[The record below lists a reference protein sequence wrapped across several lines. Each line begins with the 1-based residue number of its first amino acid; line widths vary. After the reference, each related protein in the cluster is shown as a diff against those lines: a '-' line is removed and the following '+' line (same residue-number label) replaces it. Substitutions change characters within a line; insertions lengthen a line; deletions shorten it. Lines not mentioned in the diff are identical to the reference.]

1 MSTFTRSA
9 ARRIGS
15 GGFAPRNDANGGIGF
30 SISQF
35 ELSNVRHVFVSAVPR
50 RGEGLEEQ
58 TRDALQTIA
67 EVFKDEGLHG
77 AIVHQA
83 VFVKDIDKVETCRGI
98 IKDFYGDQLPATSY
112 IPQPPCEGKELA
124 IEALGVGC
132 RRGEVRIH
140 RHCEQLVVTEHSGT
154 SWIHAANLFPD
165 PLPDGV
171 YPRSL
176 ITFEKMSQVLAKC
189 NVRYDEVIRTWLY
202 LGDIVGPEGDTQ
214 RYKEL
219 NRARTDF
226 YRNFSFGIGRTPPGH
241 CSEVFPA
248 STGIGTSGK
257 GVMMSCIAV
266 QTSRPDLLL
275 IPLEN
280 PQQVSAFDYGAHYS
294 PKSPKF
300 ARAMAVASG
309 DCATIFISG
318 TASITESETRHVD
331 DVAGQT
337 QLTLDNIAALISAD
351 NFGRHGVAGLGA
363 TLDDL
368 ALVRVYIKRQEDF
381 ETVRAVC
388 RQRFGERPTIYAVAD
403 VCRPE
408 LLVEIE
414 GIAFTGRK

>member
-1 MSTFTRSA
+1 MSTFTPPS
-9 ARRIGS
+9 ARRTRS
-15 GGFAPRNDANGGIGF
+15 GGFAPQHDASGGIGYA
-30 SISQF
+30 ISQF
-35 ELSNVRHVFVSAVPR
+35 ESNDVRHVFVSAVPR
-50 RGEGLEEQ
+50 QGEGLEQQ

-83 VFVKDIDKVETCRGI
+83 VFVKDIEKVETCRGI

-132 RRGEVRIH
+132 RRNEVRIH
-140 RHCEQLVVTEHSGT
+140 RYCEQLVVAEHSGT
-154 SWIHAANLFPD
+154 TWIHAANLFPD
-165 PLPDGV
+165 PLTEGV
-171 YPRSL
+171 YARSL
-176 ITFEKMSQVLAKC
+176 ITFEKISQMLAKC

-226 YRNFSFGIGRTPPGH
+226 YRNFTFGLGRTPPGH
-241 CSEVFPA
+241 CVEVFPG

-257 GVMMSCIAV
+257 GVMMSCIAL
-266 QTSRPDLLL
+266 QTTRPDLML

-309 DCATIFISG
+309 DSATIFVSG
-318 TASITESETRHVD
+318 TASITESETRHPD
-331 DVAGQT
+331 DVVGQT
-337 QLTLDNIAALISAD
+337 QLTLDNIAALISPD
-351 NFGRHGVAGLGA
+351 NFRRHGVSGLGA
-363 TLDDL
+363 GLDGL
-368 ALVRVYIKRQEDF
+368 ALVRVYIKQQEDF
-381 ETVRAVC
+381 EKVRAVC

>member
-1 MSTFTRSA
+1 MSTFTRPTAQRSRPGA
-9 ARRIGS
+9 CMLH
-15 GGFAPRNDANGGIGF
+15 NDSSEGIGF
-30 SISQF
+30 SVS
-35 ELSNVRHVFVSAVPR
+35 ELNDVRHVFVSAVPR
-50 RGEGLEEQ
+50 QGTGLEEQ
-58 TRDALQTIA
+58 THDALRTIA
-67 EVFKDEGLHG
+67 DVFKDEGLHG

-83 VFVKDIDKVETCRGI
+83 VFVKDLDKVETCRNI
-98 IKDFYGDQLPATSY
+98 IKDFYQDQLPATSY

-132 RRGEVRIH
+132 RRGEVQIR
-140 RHCEQLVVTEHSGT
+140 RYCEQMVVTEHSGT

-165 PLPDGV
+165 PRPESV
-171 YPRSL
+171 YDRSL
-176 ITFEKMSQVLAKC
+176 ITFEKISQMLAKC
-189 NVRYDEVIRTWLY
+189 NVRYEQVIRTWLY

-226 YRNFSFGIGRTPPGH
+226 YRNFSFGMGRTPPGH
-241 CSEVFPA
+241 RGEVFPG

-266 QTSRPDLLL
+266 ETSRPDLML

-280 PQQVSAFDYGAHYS
+280 PQQVSAFDYGEHYS

-300 ARAMAVASG
+300 ARAMAVAAGNS
-309 DCATIFISG
+309 ATIFISG
-318 TASITESETRHVD
+318 TASITESETRCIG
-331 DVAGQT
+331 DVEGQT
-337 QLTLDNIAALISAD
+337 QLTLDNIAALISGD
-351 NFGRHGVAGLGA
+351 NFCRHGVPGLGA

-381 ETVRAVC
+381 EKVRAVC

-403 VCRPE
+403 VCRPD

-414 GIAFTGRK
+414 GIAFTGRS

>member
-1 MSTFTRSA
+1 MSTFTRPS
-9 ARRIGS
+9 ARRNRDGGS
-15 GGFAPRNDANGGIGF
+15 TTQSDSNGGIGF
-30 SISQF
+30 AISQF
-35 ELSNVRHVFVSAVPR
+35 ELDDVRHVFVSAVPR
-50 RGEGLEEQ
+50 QGAGLEEQ
-58 TRDALQTIA
+58 TRDALGTIA

-83 VFVKDIDKVETCRGI
+83 VFVKDIDKVETCRSI

-132 RRGEVRIH
+132 RRNEVRIH
-140 RHCEQLVVTEHSGT
+140 RHCEQLVTTEHSGV

-165 PLPDGV
+165 PSTEGV
-171 YPRSL
+171 YARSL

-189 NVRYDEVIRTWLY
+189 NVRYDDVIRTWLY

-226 YRNFSFGIGRTPPGH
+226 YRHFSFGQGRTPPAH
-241 CSEVFPA
+241 CSEVFPG

-257 GVMMSCIAV
+257 GVMMSCIAL
-266 QTSRPDLLL
+266 QTSRPDLML

-309 DCATIFISG
+309 NSATIFISG
-318 TASITESETRHVD
+318 TASITESETRHAD
-331 DVAGQT
+331 DVAAQT
-337 QLTLDNIAALISAD
+337 QLTLDNIAALISPD
-351 NFGRHGVAGLGA
+351 NFRRHGVRGLGA
-363 TLDDL
+363 GLDDL

-381 ETVRAVC
+381 EKVRAVC
-388 RQRFGERPTIYAVAD
+388 RLRFGERPTIYAVAD
-403 VCRPE
+403 VCRPD

-414 GIAFTGRK
+414 GIAFTHRT